1 MRKAK
6 IKTQRDSDNE
16 MLEMFSHK
24 FVQIPSSKR
33 SPSIYKLLH
42 SHWEGKKKKKTSAV
56 PSPLHSWL
64 PVLRLTLWYLIQISK
79 QQAKKKRRGGGG
91 EQRRETEEGEERKKG
106 GEEKDTKP
114 SP

>member
-42 SHWEGKKKKKTSAV
+42 SHWEGKKKKDLCSTLSASFLASCSEAHSMV
-56 PSPLHSWL
+56 PN
-64 PVLRLTLWYLIQISK
+64 TN
-79 QQAKKKRRGGGG
+79 QQTAGKKKKEGGRGGATKRDRGG
-91 EQRRETEEGEERKKG
+91 
-106 GEEKDTKP
+106 
-114 SP
+114 